1 MKTFKQHALHA
12 RLLWNFHLTQ
22 TDGLATAM
30 KKRSPIHD
38 IFYNKSKPTPLI
50 NPE

>member
-1 MKTFKQHALHA
+1 MKTFKQHALHS
-12 RLLWNFHLTQ
+12 RLLWAFYLTQ
-22 TDGLATAM
+22 TDGIATAM

-38 IFYNKSKPTPLI
+38 IFCNESKPTPLI